1 MKNDIDLD
9 AEWNAIMTT
18 FARDF
23 VRDVD
28 PKWTVFHRKET
39 WDVRVDY
46 LHKSDDTV
54 RMEFVVEVTATSADV
69 IAIDWDREL
78 AGLWRVGISDPAD
91 PPVSPLGVLV
101 RGDEARIR
109 DDIALS
115 FRNAARR
122 LKPE

>member
-1 MKNDIDLD
+1 
-9 AEWNAIMTT
+9 
-18 FARDF
+18 
-23 VRDVD
+23 
-28 PKWTVFHRKET
+28 
-39 WDVRVDY
+39 
-46 LHKSDDTV
+46 
-54 RMEFVVEVTATSADV
+54 
-69 IAIDWDREL
+69 
-78 AGLWRVGISDPAD
+78 VGISDPAD